1 MNNTEL
7 ITLIERLQHE
17 QAAMKAYHRRY
28 LDGRARRGISTGTD
42 TAMEAH
48 QQTIAETLD
57 LLEAI
62 KAMQQEASEQ

>member
-1 MNNTEL
+1 MSENL
-7 ITLIERLQHE
+7 IQRIERLQRE

-42 TAMEAH
+42 AVMEGH
-48 QQTIAETLD
+48 QQTIVETLD

-62 KAMQQEASEQ
+62 KAEKVSEEE